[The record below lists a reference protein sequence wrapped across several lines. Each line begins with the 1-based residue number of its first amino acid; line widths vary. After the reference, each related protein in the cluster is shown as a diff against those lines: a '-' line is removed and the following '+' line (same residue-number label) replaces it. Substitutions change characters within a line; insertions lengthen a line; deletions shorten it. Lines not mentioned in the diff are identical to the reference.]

1 MLKDCLQL
9 KKNLLQNYA
18 KSTSVI
24 FSAYKK
30 PTVDQQTLALVWKV

>member
-1 MLKDCLQL
+1 MLKGCLQL

-18 KSTSVI
+18 KIIIVI

-30 PTVDQQTLALVWKV
+30 PTVDLKILALVWKV